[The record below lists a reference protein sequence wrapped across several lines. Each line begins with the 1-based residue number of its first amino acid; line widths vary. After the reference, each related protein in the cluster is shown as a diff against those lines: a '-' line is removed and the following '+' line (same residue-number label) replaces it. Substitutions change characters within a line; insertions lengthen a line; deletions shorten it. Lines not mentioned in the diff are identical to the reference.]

1 MREKAIQRLTEY
13 GFRPSLQRI
22 AIVEYLLTH
31 STHPVVDT
39 IFNELSSS
47 IPTLSKTTV
56 YNTLKMLAEKGAI
69 LQVNIENNVT
79 RYDGD
84 IKPHAHFKCNQCGKI
99 IDLEIQG
106 EMKNLSI
113 KEIEKYKIFEQYYII
128 KGLCPFCQ
136 EK

>member
-22 AIVEYLLTH
+22 AIVEYLFTH

-56 YNTLKMLAEKGAI
+56 YNTLKLFEEK
-69 LQVNIENNVT
+69 NIVPKRTGGKFYLRIEDTDGKRTVENGIN
-79 RYDGD
+79 G
-84 IKPHAHFKCNQCGKI
+84 
-99 IDLEIQG
+99 
-106 EMKNLSI
+106 
-113 KEIEKYKIFEQYYII
+113 II
-128 KGLCPFCQ
+128 KDL
-136 EK
+136 KDIS

>member
-47 IPTLSKTTV
+47 IPTL
-56 YNTLKMLAEKGAI
+56 
-69 LQVNIENNVT
+69 
-79 RYDGD
+79 
-84 IKPHAHFKCNQCGKI
+84 
-99 IDLEIQG
+99 
-106 EMKNLSI
+106 
-113 KEIEKYKIFEQYYII
+113 
-128 KGLCPFCQ
+128 
-136 EK
+136 